1 MSLTPKTVRKS
12 NKRTAVSTDRAR
24 ATFIEVLRQ
33 SCNVSAAARAAGVD
47 RKTPYN
53 WRDADPAFAE
63 AWKQAEDEAVD
74 GLEQAAWDRAV
85 DGSDRMMEIL
95 LKGHR
100 PEKYAKTVIA
110 GDRDNPLTHQHRL
123 DLTDAPDDVLRYL
136 ADKTL
141 PGADNR

>member
-1 MSLTPKTVRKS
+1 MPRGKSVR
-12 NKRTAVSTDRAR
+12 TDRAR
-24 ATFIEVLRQ
+24 AMFLDTLRA
-33 SCNVSAAARAAGVD
+33 SCNVSAACRAAGIG
-47 RKTPYN
+47 RASAYQ
-53 WRDADPAFAE
+53 WRDSDAEFARD
-63 AWKQAEDEAVD
+63 WKDAEDEAVD